1 MCEADGGGSAAHTE
15 LASAGAP
22 ERGQS
27 PSARALSSL
36 PWLMDPARLHA
47 LRLLLFLSLVF
58 HLCEA
63 TAESQKNCRVSFG
76 QLGRDEWLPLTDRM
90 EEIHKSMNKSNRI
103 LIMTS
108 KSPEDTVRRK
118 IMSLGLHEGSASDYT
133 KDGYQFHLVNLSL
146 VILGSKKEH
155 EGWYYMHL
163 EGNVDI
169 QSFCV
174 QLKLYEQVSTPE
186 IQVLNKTQEKDNGT
200 CSLMV
205 ACTVKQGDH
214 VAYNWSEEGGTHLPS
229 PANSSHLL
237 FLTLGPQHAD
247 NFYICTARNPVSS
260 RSQAFNLWSS
270 CRSNPLER
278 RQWGLYSWLF
288 LGGIVGVILILEV
301 VILLWRRRGK
311 AKHFQPAME
320 EKSLTIY
327 AQVQKSGPL
336 QEKPEP
342 QPIQEPC
349 TTIYMAASEPVPEPA
364 PVPNAITVYASVTL
378 PES

>member
-1 MCEADGGGSAAHTE
+1 
-15 LASAGAP
+15 
-22 ERGQS
+22 
-27 PSARALSSL
+27 
-36 PWLMDPARLHA
+36 MDPKGLFS
-47 LRLLLFLSLVF
+47 LSLLLFLSLAF
-58 HLCEA
+58 HLSN
-63 TAESQKNCRVSFG
+63 TTGRSQKNCPVFVQ
-76 QLGRDEWLPLTDRM
+76 QLGRDVLLPLTVEGM
-90 EEIHKSMNKSNRI
+90 NKSMNKSNRI
-103 LIMTS
+103 LVMIS
-108 KSPEDTVRRK
+108 KSPEDSVKRK
-118 IMSLGLHEGSASDYT
+118 IMSLSLREGSASDYVE
-133 KDGYQFHLVNLSL
+133 DGYQFHLENLSL
-146 VILGSKKEH
+146 VILGSKKDH
-155 EGWYYMHL
+155 EGWYSMNL
-163 EGNVDI
+163 EENVHI
-169 QSFCV
+169 QSFCA

-186 IQVLNKTQEKDNGT
+186 IQVLNKTQENDNGT

-214 VAYNWSEEGGTHLPS
+214 VAYNWSEEGGTYLPS

-247 NFYICTARNPVSS
+247 NFYICTASNPVSS

-270 CRSNPLER
+270 CRSDPSER
-278 RQWGLYSWLF
+278 RQWGLYSGLL

-336 QEKPEP
+336 QKNPDP
-342 QPIQEPC
+342 QPTQDPC
-349 TTIYMAASEPVPEPA
+349 TTIYVAATEPVPESA
-364 PVPNAITVYASVTL
+364 PEPNPITVYASVTL